1 MVPLAAL
8 WLPIL
13 LSAVIVF
20 IASSVIHMLLPWHKT
35 DYARVPDEE
44 RLRAAVQP
52 LAIPP
57 GDYVVPRP
65 SGRDE
70 MRSPEFLAR
79 VNEGPN
85 LVLTVLPNGPWTM
98 GRNLGLWFVYLV
110 IVVVFA
116 AYMAG
121 RTLPPGTD
129 YLMVFR
135 VVSTTAF
142 LGFAMAL
149 WQMSI
154 WYRRA
159 WSTTAKATIDGLI
172 YALLT
177 AGVFGWL
184 WPR

>member
-1 MVPLAAL
+1 MVPLAQL

-13 LSAVIVF
+13 LSAVILFV
-20 IASSVIHMLLPWHKT
+20 ASSILHMVLPWHRD
-35 DYARVPDEE
+35 DYRSVPDQE
-44 RLRAAVQP
+44 RLRAALQP

-65 SGRDE
+65 SSREE

-98 GRNLGLWFVYLV
+98 GRNLSLWFVYLL
-110 IVVVFA
+110 VVAVFA
-116 AYMAG
+116 AYVAG
-121 RTLPPGTD
+121 RVLPPGAD

-135 VVSTTAF
+135 VVGTSAF
-142 LGFAMAL
+142 LGFAVAL

-159 WSTTAKATIDGLI
+159 WSTTIKATIDGLI
-172 YALLT
+172 YGMLA

-184 WPR
+184 WPS